1 MGDKPNTFRE
11 GSSKLKKKIEL
22 IMEIITDFYIMS
34 KLNPEVFLVRCIIG
48 KSGKSMGKITS

>member
-1 MGDKPNTFRE
+1 
-11 GSSKLKKKIEL
+11 
-22 IMEIITDFYIMS
+22 MEIITDFYIMS